1 MNSKNDVDENIEI
14 LRKKFKSIA
23 DITVSF
29 DRYDIILY
37 NYDEIE
43 EITKFIEKKTS
54 IESWTVLKTKV
65 SPESKIEWL

>member
-1 MNSKNDVDENIEI
+1 MNSKSDVEENIEL

-43 EITKFIEKKTS
+43 EITKFIEEKTS
-54 IESWTVLKTKV
+54 IKSWTALKTRIN
-65 SPESKIEWL
+65 PETKIDWS

>member
-1 MNSKNDVDENIEI
+1 MTSKSDVEENIER

-23 DITVSF
+23 DITVSY

-43 EITKFIEKKTS
+43 EITKFIQEKTN
-54 IESWTVLKTKV
+54 IESWTVLKSRVNPDTK
-65 SPESKIEWL
+65 IDLL

>member
-1 MNSKNDVDENIEI
+1 MNSKSDVEENIEL

-43 EITKFIEKKTS
+43 EITKFIEEKTS
-54 IESWTVLKTKV
+54 IKSWTALKTRIN
-65 SPESKIEWL
+65 PETKIDWI

>member
-43 EITKFIEKKTS
+43 EITKFIEEKTN
-54 IESWTVLKTKV
+54 IKSWTALKTRV
-65 SPESKIEWL
+65 NPETKIDWI